1 MENNE
6 ICLVPQVLITCIPN
20 MNKRG
25 WLGKIGNEH
34 RTEIYLELINKLSL
48 LKHVRLAFNY
58 LVNGVHRMKLT

>member
-34 RTEIYLELINKLSL
+34 RTEIYLEMIIGEGRERN
-48 LKHVRLAFNY
+48 
-58 LVNGVHRMKLT
+58 